1 MNYHP
6 HFDPHLIG
14 ERNEGLL
21 REVSTCRLEK
31 WLRKDHEL
39 RGSRLAT
46 LTKRG
51 KLLVGGARLA
61 Q

>member
-1 MNYHP
+1 MSYFP
-6 HFDPHLIG
+6 HFDSHLIG

-31 WLRKDHEL
+31 RLRKDHEL